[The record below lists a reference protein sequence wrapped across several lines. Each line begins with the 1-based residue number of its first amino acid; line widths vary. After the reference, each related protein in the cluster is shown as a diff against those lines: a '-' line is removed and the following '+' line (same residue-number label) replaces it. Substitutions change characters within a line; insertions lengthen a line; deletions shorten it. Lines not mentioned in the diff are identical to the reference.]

1 MTAELHA
8 KIGVLEAALAQAEIA
23 QEEDARKKANIAEEQ
38 AKNKEVQAIS
48 VQGEIEKLTTELSE
62 MQRVNEFLS
71 NAYLEVCGRLDGTSN
86 INAVFNENKSVQE
99 QFLATLPLERAIA
112 TNNLDAANL

>member
-1 MTAELHA
+1 MTAEVHA

-62 MQRVNEFLS
+62 MHEDNVFHGHVREWSDLNPKHKNILINEF
-71 NAYLEVCGRLDGTSN
+71 N
-86 INAVFNENKSVQE
+86 FNPNGK
-99 QFLATLPLERAIA
+99 PPKNRGI
-112 TNNLDAANL
+112 